1 MMPSSNRPRESL
13 LGVGIYSIS
22 EVARLTGVPSRT
34 VSRWVKGYRY
44 DYRGEQRSSKPVWTH
59 QLPVIEGTVA
69 LGFRDLIEVRVVHA
83 MRVAGVGWKTIRLA
97 QDRAREILKTP
108 NPFASGRFKTDGRGI
123 FAYVGNETGERC
135 LIDLSHSQFAFR
147 RFLEPYLVD
156 VEFNDKAEAS
166 RWWPLGTKRNVL
178 LDPERSFGQPIV
190 RQGVPTAIL
199 AVAAKAEGSAQ
210 AVADWYELPLRSV
223 RDAVEFEQSLRA
235 KPAA

>member
-1 MMPSSNRPRESL
+1 MTPSNHPPETL
-13 LGVGIYSIS
+13 LGVGIYSIP
-22 EVARLTGVPSRT
+22 EVARLTGVPART

-83 MRVAGVGWKTIRLA
+83 MREAGVGWKTIRRA
-97 QDRAREILKTP
+97 QDHAREILQTP
-108 NPFASGRFKTDGRGI
+108 NPFASGKFKTDGRRI
-123 FAYVGNETGERC
+123 FTYVGTETGERS
-135 LIDLSHSQFAFR
+135 LIDLSQSQYAFR

-166 RWWPLGTKRNVL
+166 RWWPLGSRRSVL

-199 AVAAKAEGSAQ
+199 AAAAKAEGSPE
-210 AVADWYELPLRSV
+210 AVADWYELPLRAV
-223 RDAVEFEQSLRA
+223 RDAVEFEQRLHT